1 MAVSFSADEGIGVVT
16 LDRPPANS
24 YDLSFIEELAEAVGR
39 GCASDDAVKVVV
51 VRSASEQFFSAG
63 ADVKAFNENTVE
75 ANMEM
80 IRVSHETL
88 SSIATIPKV
97 FIAEINAHALGGR
110 PRDRARLRPALR
122 GGGRLPTGHARGD
135 ARGAAGQRRHPAA
148 ARA

>member
-16 LDRPPANS
+16 LDKPPANS
-24 YDLSFIEELAEAVGR
+24 YDLAFVQELAAAVEAA
-39 GCASDDAVKVVV
+39 ASDDAVKVVV

-88 SSIATIPKV
+88 SSIATIPKL
-97 FIAEINAHALGGR
+97 FIAEINAHALGGGSRSPWPATSASRRRATTGWAR
-110 PRDRARLRPALR
+110 PR
-122 GGGRLPTGHARGD
+122 
-135 ARGAAGQRRHPAA
+135 
-148 ARA
+148 